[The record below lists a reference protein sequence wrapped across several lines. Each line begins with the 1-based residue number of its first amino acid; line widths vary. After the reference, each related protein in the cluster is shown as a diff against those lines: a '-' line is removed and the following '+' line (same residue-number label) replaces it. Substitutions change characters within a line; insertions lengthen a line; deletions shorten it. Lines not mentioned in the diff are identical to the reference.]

1 MLGATGS
8 SSKER
13 FILNKK
19 KILVGMSGG
28 VDSTVTSILLQKE
41 GYEVEGVY
49 MKLHHK
55 PGYHESNFSK
65 AQRVGAYLG
74 VKVHFLDLSEAFH
87 DNVYDYF
94 VQSYKEGL
102 TPNPCVMCNRTIKFG
117 KMIEFADSVG
127 ADFVATG
134 HYIKCDGEYIYMAE
148 DPSKD
153 QSYFLCEV
161 KKEVLPRLIFPLGTW
176 VKEDV
181 KAYAAKIEVLKD
193 FATQRESSEICFVEN
208 TYDEVLAKHMNIDM
222 PGETID
228 TEGNVVGTHKGYMHY
243 TIGKRRGFFVNGA
256 HDPHFVID
264 IKPQTNQIVVGTKE
278 MLEESAFEV
287 KQINLFKDLKTFSC
301 TVKVRYRTTAVPC
314 HVEIDGDRAKVQ
326 LDEAVFGL
334 AKGQIAA
341 FYEGDKLL
349 GGGVI
354 C

>member
-1 MLGATGS
+1 MPNS
-8 SSKER
+8 
-13 FILNKK
+13 KK
-19 KILVGMSGG
+19 KVLVGMSGG

-55 PGYHESNFSK
+55 PGYHEENFAK
-65 AQRVGAYLG
+65 AQRVGEYLG
-74 VKVHFLDLSEAFH
+74 VKVHFLDLSEEFKN
-87 DNVYDYF
+87 NVYDYF
-94 VQSYKEGL
+94 VDSYEEGL

-117 KMIEFADSVG
+117 QMVDFADSMG
-127 ADFVATG
+127 ADYVATG
-134 HYIKCDGEYIYMAE
+134 HYIKCDGDFIYMAE
-148 DPSKD
+148 DPNKD

-161 KKEVLPRLIFPLGTW
+161 KKEVLPRLVFPLGTW

-181 KAYAAKIEVLKD
+181 KAYAANIEVLKD
-193 FATQRESSEICFVEN
+193 FATQKESSEICFVEN
-208 TYDEVLAKHMNIDM
+208 TYDEVLSKHMNIDM

-256 HDPHFVID
+256 HDPHFVLD
-264 IKPQTNQIVVGTKE
+264 IKPETNQIVVGTKE
-278 MLEESAFEV
+278 KLEANEFEV
-287 KQINLFKDLKTFSC
+287 KKINLFKDLKEFDC
-301 TVKVRYRTTAVPC
+301 LVKVRYRTLAVPC
-314 HVEIDGDRAKVQ
+314 HVVIDGDKAKVTLQ
-326 LDEAVFGL
+326 EPVFGL

-341 FYEGDKLL
+341 FYEENKLI

>member
-1 MLGATGS
+1 
-8 SSKER
+8 
-13 FILNKK
+13 
-19 KILVGMSGG
+19 MSGG

-55 PGYHESNFSK
+55 PGYHEENFAK

-74 VKVHFLDLSEAFH
+74 VKVHFLDLSEEFN
-87 DNVYDYF
+87 DNVYNYF
-94 VQSYKEGL
+94 VESYKEGL

-117 KMIEFADSVG
+117 KMVEFADSIG
-127 ADFVATG
+127 ADYIATG
-134 HYIKCDGEYIYMAE
+134 HYIKCDGEFIYMAE
-148 DPSKD
+148 DPNKD

-161 KKEVLPRLIFPLGTW
+161 KKEVLPRLLFPLGTW

-181 KAYAAKIEVLKD
+181 KAYAANIEVLKD

-222 PGETID
+222 PGETVD

-264 IKPQTNQIVVGTKE
+264 IKPEKNQIVVGTKDK
-278 MLEESAFEV
+278 LEEHEFEI
-287 KQINLFKDLKTFSC
+287 KQINLFKELTEFDC
-301 TVKVRYRTTAVPC
+301 TVKVRYRTSAVPC
-314 HVEIDGDRAKVQ
+314 HVVINDGRAKVV
-326 LDEAVFGL
+326 LEEPVFGL